1 MSNFWGAVHIH
12 QSHLNLYFYLSYL
25 PGLNRRPPPYQGDAL
40 PTELKQQVTKFW
52 TKKKELRK

>member
-1 MSNFWGAVHIH
+1 MSNFLGAVHIH